1 MFSIGKNQVCPLTI
15 YRAPSPFD
23 LLIYQ
28 FDEPIYRTPS
38 NYRIFDVDE
47 SSNLPNTGYITFY
60 SYCL

>member
-28 FDEPIYRTPS
+28 FNEPIRTPS
-38 NYRIFDVDE
+38 NIRC
-47 SSNLPNTGYITFY
+47 G
-60 SYCL
+60 

>member
-15 YRAPSPFD
+15 YRAPSRFD

-28 FDEPIYRTPS
+28 FDEPLLERR
-38 NYRIFDVDE
+38 RIFDVDE

-60 SYCL
+60 LYCL